1 VRFSSVFPSS
11 TSKTAVYVSL
21 QCSADC
27 GEGSR
32 SRSVV
37 CMMSQTNS
45 LPLDNCDDEDKAEEL
60 MPCDLGPCSQR
71 LEWYT
76 GPWGQVHGHTHAESL
91 VEALKLLK
99 LQLK

>member
-1 VRFSSVFPSS
+1 
-11 TSKTAVYVSL
+11 
-21 QCSADC
+21 
-27 GEGSR
+27 
-32 SRSVV
+32 
-37 CMMSQTNS
+37 MMSQTNS